1 MAAALASQ
9 RTWLPSSSVGP
20 FRGSFATAPASSPR
34 VLGVPRKFAV
44 ESGKW
49 EVLVRNVRAQSSTVT
64 VPARTLSIP
73 QVLEQL
79 IQGTNL
85 TQAQTEEVM
94 ETLLADA
101 NPAII
106 GAFLALL
113 RAKGETLDEVT
124 GLASA
129 MLSRAIPVRTVPGS
143 LDIVGT
149 GGDGANTV
157 NISTGSCILAAACG
171 AKVAKHGSRSS
182 SSACG
187 SADVLETLG
196 VAIDLGPEGVAKC
209 VEDVGVGFMFAPT
222 YHPAMKV
229 VAPVRRS
236 LKIKTAFN
244 ILGPML
250 NPSRAPHSIVGVYH
264 DNLVEKMAKIL
275 QHFGTKRTL
284 VVHCHGLDEMSP
296 LGGGRVLEVTQDKIE
311 SFVFDPLNFGIPRCT
326 LEDLKGGNA
335 DFNAKSLRNVF
346 AGEPGPIADSLI
358 LNAAAGIMACG
369 LVKDLGEGV
378 SLARDVLRSGRANT
392 VLDNWI
398 SLSQKLKAEE
408 VSE

>member
-1 MAAALASQ
+1 MAAALAAP
-9 RTWLPSSSVGP
+9 RAWLPTYNVGGL
-20 FRGSFATAPASSPR
+20 RGSFATTTMTTSVVAVGASWRRRRTSGGIPR
-34 VLGVPRKFAV
+34 
-44 ESGKW
+44 
-49 EVLVRNVRAQSSTVT
+49 RNVTVQASVVTTPTRALT
-64 VPARTLSIP
+64 IP
-73 QVLEQL
+73 QVLEEL
-79 IQGTNL
+79 IQGTDL

-101 NPAII
+101 NPAVI

-129 MLSRAIPVRTVPGS
+129 MLSRAIPVRTIPGS

-209 VEDVGVGFMFAPT
+209 VEDVGVGFMFAPR
-222 YHPAMKV
+222 YHPAMKA
-229 VAPVRRS
+229 VAPVRKA

-250 NPSRAPHSIVGVYH
+250 NPARAPHSIVGVYH
-264 DNLVEKMAKIL
+264 DNLVQRMAKVL

-284 VVHCHGLDEMSP
+284 VVHCQGLDEMSP
-296 LGGGRVLEVTQDKIE
+296 LGGGRVLEVTRDKIQ
-311 SFVFDPLNFGIPRCT
+311 SFVFDPLDFGIARCT
-326 LEDLKGGNA
+326 MEDLRGGDA
-335 DFNAKSLRNVF
+335 DFNAKALRDVL
-346 AGEPGPIADSLI
+346 AGQQGAIADSLI
-358 LNAAAGIMACG
+358 LNAGAGLMACG
-369 LVKDLGEGV
+369 LVQDLGEGV
-378 SLARDVLRSGRANT
+378 ALARDVQRSGKANT
-392 VLDNWI
+392 LLDDWI
-398 SLSQKLKAEE
+398 TLSQKLKAEE
-408 VSE
+408 SPE

>member
-1 MAAALASQ
+1 
-9 RTWLPSSSVGP
+9 
-20 FRGSFATAPASSPR
+20 
-34 VLGVPRKFAV
+34 
-44 ESGKW
+44 
-49 EVLVRNVRAQSSTVT
+49 
-64 VPARTLSIP
+64 
-73 QVLEQL
+73 
-79 IQGTNL
+79 
-85 TQAQTEEVM
+85 
-94 ETLLADA
+94 
-101 NPAII
+101 
-106 GAFLALL
+106 
-113 RAKGETLDEVT
+113 
-124 GLASA
+124 